1 MTSFWIHI
9 SIPYVSFQCGVN
21 AAIAYLR
28 EHVGRTP
35 EKHFS
40 TERLISIS
48 EYQKRNSKDE
58 DDLIGHNLGKH
69 EVPDI
74 LISSLETSEGDKDD
88 KNSHLCIEST
98 LEEEKESEEILQRGD
113 SNKVLQTTEKSA
125 ELREQ
130 KEIPSDEKSLTLSV
144 ELNCTSRQETSDKP

>member
-1 MTSFWIHI
+1 MASFWIHI
-9 SIPYVSFQCGVN
+9 CIPYVSFQCGVN

-98 LEEEKESEEILQRGD
+98 LEEEKESEEIGANRRLKQSFTNYRKICWIERTKGD
-113 SNKVLQTTEKSA
+113 SLWWKVLNTACWAKLYVKTGNF
-125 ELREQ
+125 R
-130 KEIPSDEKSLTLSV
+130 
-144 ELNCTSRQETSDKP
+144 

>member
-1 MTSFWIHI
+1 M
-9 SIPYVSFQCGVN
+9 
-21 AAIAYLR
+21 
-28 EHVGRTP
+28 
-35 EKHFS
+35 
-40 TERLISIS
+40 ISIS

-58 DDLIGHNLGKH
+58 DDLIGHDLGKL

-98 LEEEKESEEILQRGD
+98 LEEEKESEEILQIGD